1 MAGLGI
7 GVFFVG
13 YSVFY
18 YGLSQVTGHN
28 YGFLDVVVPSRWAA
42 AEASPPPTDGPSLTN
57 KKPNPTGTAGQLRNA
72 VTGQTSKTG
81 VLGQIG
87 NTLSFP
93 LRVLGL

>member
-28 YGFLDVVVPSRWAA
+28 YGFLDVVIPYRWAA
-42 AEASPPPTDGPSLTN
+42 AEQPPPPVDGGTPGATGFLA
-57 KKPNPTGTAGQLRNA
+57 KGNPTGT
-72 VTGQTSKTG
+72 TGQI
-81 VLGQIG
+81 LHAIG
-87 NTLSFP
+87 L
-93 LRVLGL
+93 